1 MDDKD
6 KSSKEILAELKAL
19 DKKYKDLFRLYNI
32 NLDHLKDVKDL
43 LDLANK
49 SQILKQ
55 AELDI
60 AKKEIALQNRER
72 GLRAEATRELEAF
85 SYSVSHDLRA
95 PLRHIS
101 GYVELLLNRY
111 YEQLPEKAKHYL
123 DSIAGSANHMD
134 ELINNLLEFSR
145 TGRMEVQQA
154 DVDMNALIDE
164 IVGQI
169 NKDNSHRS
177 IEWQISPLPLVFC
190 DEAMMFQVWK
200 NLLDNAVKFT
210 CNREKTVIQIDV
222 TDKQREYVFSI
233 RDNGVGFDLKY
244 AQNLF
249 GIFQRLHSQS
259 DFEGTGIGLALV
271 RSIILKH
278 KGLTWAEAEQEKGA
292 AFYFSL
298 PKNLKE

>member
-1 MDDKD
+1 MKPRD
-6 KSSKEILAELKAL
+6 KSSEDLLAELKAL
-19 DKKYKDLFRLYNI
+19 DKKYKHLFRLYNI
-32 NLDHLKDVKDL
+32 NLDDLRDLKKL
-43 LDLANK
+43 LELADK
-49 SQILKQ
+49 RQISKQ

-60 AKKEIALQNRER
+60 ANNEIALQEKEKE
-72 GLRAEATRELEAF
+72 LRAEATKELEAF

-95 PLRHIS
+95 PLRHIN
-101 GYVELLLNRY
+101 GYVELLINRY
-111 YEQLPEKAKHYL
+111 YDQLPEKAQHYL
-123 DSIAGSANHMD
+123 NSIAESARRMD

-145 TGRMEVQQA
+145 TGRMKLQQVK
-154 DVDMNALIDE
+154 VDMNAIIDE

-169 NKDNSHRS
+169 KKDNRNRK
-177 IEWQISPLPLVFC
+177 IEWQISKLPLVFC

-210 CNREKTVIQIDV
+210 RNEEIALIKIKVA
-222 TDKQREYVFSI
+222 DKPHEYIFSI
-233 RDNGVGFDLKY
+233 HDNGVGFDLKY

-249 GIFQRLHSQS
+249 GIFQRLHSYN

-278 KGLTWAEAEQEKGA
+278 KGLIWAEAEPEYGA